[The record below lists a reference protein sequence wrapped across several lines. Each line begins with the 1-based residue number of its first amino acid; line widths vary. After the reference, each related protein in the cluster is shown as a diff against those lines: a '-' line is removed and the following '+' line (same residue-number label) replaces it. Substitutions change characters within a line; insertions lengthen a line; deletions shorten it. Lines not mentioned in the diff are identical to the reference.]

1 MMDYA
6 MAREHFID
14 IGEQIQRHLY
24 DINNGWGQFLDFYTD
39 LNNARKE
46 IDENVEKTQI
56 GEELPEPEEVRPY
69 NEDLFDNYENDGH
82 SQHDGSFSE
91 DSTSNGLLLRQPMT
105 PRQETYNMLAELKK
119 QINQEESKDKYK
131 DVGGGLFGP
140 TSELKEKLIQ
150 HP

>member
-1 MMDYA
+1 

-24 DINNGWGQFLDFYTD
+24 EINNGWGQFLDFYTD

-46 IDENVEKTQI
+46 IDDNVEKNQI
-56 GEELPEPEEVRPY
+56 GEELPEPDEVKPY
-69 NEDLFDNYENDGH
+69 NEDLFDNYENDGS

-105 PRQETYNMLAELKK
+105 PRQETDNLLAELKK
-119 QINQEESKDKYK
+119 QINQEESKGKDK
-131 DVGGGLFGP
+131 DGGGGLFSP
-140 TSELKEKLIQ
+140 TSGTTEQQIQ
-150 HP
+150 QP